1 MQIAQNLYEK
11 AQIHFKEGEYAD
23 ALQNL
28 WKCFSIDNQFVSA
41 YKLAAKIL
49 AEIGGEEEAH
59 LFQACADNFESAN
72 PFYDLGYHFVDA
84 AQWEVATPFLERA
97 FALNPT
103 DLNMAYELSLA
114 LTARFKF
121 ERATEVIESVEFRN
135 DFWLSYRLYFCNI
148 LQNREVNIA
157 QQFIRSIREQ
167 IYLLPQKSDDEAFA
181 LQKLAE
187 LQEMIRR
194 LESLYK
200 IEPFEEGKTFIRNIH
215 FLQYG
220 GAILDFMEGENGGRE
235 VAGGRYVG
243 IWFSKE
249 IIARILEKL
258 VLFLAKIKK
267 QPSEILY
274 ILDRDAEILAKVLAE
289 KWNIPTNFL
298 SEKNVHTQNALIIAK
313 DAKDFQEFLQLVPIE
328 NEQITFALQVN
339 WLESAAFCP
348 DIAGVLAQFANPYW
362 NGGRVVQNGQSHQ
375 IEADMRKTSAIAA
388 EILEVSPKLDK
399 YFEEHLAFYEAQ
411 KSFLKCVQ
419 AKGFRAHF
427 TSDSPLAGEYYV

>member
-1 MQIAQNLYEK
+1 MSIAQNLYEQ

-23 ALQNL
+23 ALQHL
-28 WKCFSIDNQFVSA
+28 WKCFSTDNQYVDA
-41 YKLAAKIL
+41 YSLAAKIL
-49 AEIGGEEEAH
+49 DEIGGEEEAR
-59 LFQACADNFESAN
+59 LFQACAEQFGDAN
-72 PFYDLGYHFVDA
+72 AFYDLGYHFVDA

-114 LTARFKF
+114 LTARFQF
-121 ERATEVIESVEFRN
+121 ERATEIIESVEFRN

-157 QQFIRSIREQ
+157 QQFVRSIREQ
-167 IYLLPQKSDDEAFA
+167 IYLLPQRTDDETFA
-181 LQKLAE
+181 LQKLTE

-200 IEPFEEGKTFIRNIH
+200 TEPFEEGKKFIRNIH

-220 GAILDFMEGENGGRE
+220 GAILDFMEEENGGRE

-243 IWFSKE
+243 IWFTKE
-249 IIARILEKL
+249 IIANILAKL
-258 VLFLAKIKK
+258 VLFLAKMEK

-274 ILDRDAEILAKVLAE
+274 VLDRDAEILAKVLA
-289 KWNIPTNFL
+289 KKANIPANFL
-298 SEKNVHTQNALIIAK
+298 SQKNIHTKNALIIAK
-313 DAKDFQEFLQLVPIE
+313 DAKDFHEFLQLVPLE
-328 NEQITFALQVN
+328 NEQITFALQLN

-348 DIAGVLAQFANPYW
+348 DIVGVMAQYANPYW
-362 NGGRVVQNGQSHQ
+362 NGGRVVQNNQSFQ
-375 IEADMRKTSAIAA
+375 IEADMRKTDMIAA
-388 EILEVSPKLDK
+388 EILEVAPAIDA
-399 YFEEHLAFYEAQ
+399 YFESHLAFYEAQ

-419 AKGFRAHF
+419 KNGVRSHF
-427 TSDSPLAGEYYV
+427 TSDSPLGGRFS